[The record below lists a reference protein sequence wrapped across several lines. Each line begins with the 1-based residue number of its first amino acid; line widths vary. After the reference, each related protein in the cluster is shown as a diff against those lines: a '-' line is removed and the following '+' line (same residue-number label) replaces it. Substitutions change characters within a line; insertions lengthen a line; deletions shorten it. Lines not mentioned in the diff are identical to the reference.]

1 MASLLQRETFSTS
14 RSLDFFSE
22 KELAAQCGHVRR
34 DWPLVVLKELMDN
47 ALDGAEDAGISPM
60 IDVVVDQ
67 QGIEIRDNGP
77 GLPPDTVKAILDFSV
92 RVSTRSEG
100 AFCAAHSRF

>member
-1 MASLLQRETFSTS
+1 MRSRLPRLAVVKEVIDAAIAS
-14 RSLDFFSE
+14 
-22 KELAAQCGHVRR
+22 A
-34 DWPLVVLKELMDN
+34 
-47 ALDGAEDAGISPM
+47 

-67 QGIEIRDNGP
+67 QGIAVRDSGA